1 MEILLVPNEV
11 LRLKAQKLTKITKE
25 DINIAHQNLDFSK
38 FVCGCLS
45 VFLDF
50 SGFL

>member
-25 DINIAHQNLDFSK
+25 DINIKGKNLIFI
-38 FVCGCLS
+38 F
-45 VFLDF
+45 
-50 SGFL
+50 